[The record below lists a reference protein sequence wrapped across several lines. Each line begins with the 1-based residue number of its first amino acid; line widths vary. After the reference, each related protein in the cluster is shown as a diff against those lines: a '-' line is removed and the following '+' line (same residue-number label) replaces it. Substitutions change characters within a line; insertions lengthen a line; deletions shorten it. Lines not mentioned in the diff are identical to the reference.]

1 MVTIYLTRHGETKWN
16 VENRLQGSMD
26 SPLTKKGIAD
36 AICLFERLKDVNFQ
50 AIYSSPSERA
60 LQTARYIKGEKDV
73 PIDTIEELKELN
85 FGDWEGKTKDE
96 IALKHNPEY
105 QNFWNR
111 PHTYNHAPHKG
122 EGLTDFKR
130 RVETAVKKVISDNKN
145 KTVLIVTHAVVIRAI
160 MAFTMNIPTERM
172 WDPPFIHGTSL
183 TILDWDGKKFDVR
196 LLGDTSH
203 FNHA

>member
-130 RVETAVKKVISDNKN
+130 RVETAVKKSDFRQQEQNCVDRDSCCGDQSN
-145 KTVLIVTHAVVIRAI
+145 YG
-160 MAFTMNIPTERM
+160 
-172 WDPPFIHGTSL
+172 IHNEYS
-183 TILDWDGKKFDVR
+183 
-196 LLGDTSH
+196 
-203 FNHA
+203 N